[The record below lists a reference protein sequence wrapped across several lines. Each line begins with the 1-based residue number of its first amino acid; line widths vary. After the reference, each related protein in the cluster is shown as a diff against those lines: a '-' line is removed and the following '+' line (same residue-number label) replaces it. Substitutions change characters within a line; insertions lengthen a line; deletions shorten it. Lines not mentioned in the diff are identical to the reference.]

1 MKHFFKKYIL
11 LVLACMCTI
20 IGTAQELKMVSFEKD
35 LTDVTAHSTAVKDG
49 NGDVCALIKVSLPV
63 PNCEFDGNIVGK
75 PEFRISEYW
84 VYMTPLSKK
93 LTIRCPGR
101 ETLNADFGTGVES
114 MVTYH
119 LNLSGYPDIAGSN
132 VTADPGGNYLILD
145 ITPKTGLVVEVDGQ
159 VKPVEDGRMTDFF
172 KYGMHRY
179 IVKAEGYAPKEGTV
193 TIGRGETTTVTIALE
208 SVMGTLSIRPTT
220 GGATIKINGQT
231 KGTGN
236 WQGQLAP
243 GIYRVDVEKNGY
255 RSYSETVELAQRD
268 NRTVSVPALTPIYGA
283 LNIGYKPIG
292 SSIVID
298 GKTVGTTPS
307 VISDVLIGK
316 HSITISKEGYAPF
329 NTSVDIAEGEITQL
343 AGSLQVSQ
351 TNVSAPSTTGTSNTI
366 NGHEYVDLGLPSGLK
381 WGTCNVGASSPSD
394 NGDYYAWGE
403 TRVKSEYT
411 EENCK
416 TWKKSIGDIS
426 GNPDYDAARAN
437 WGGSWRLP
445 SKKECE
451 ELKEKCKW
459 TWTSQGGH
467 KGYKVTGPNG
477 KSIFLPA
484 AGWRYGSSLIH
495 AGGYGGYWSST
506 PYEGSTRRASNLN
519 FSSSY
524 RGVYWSSRYLG
535 LSVRLVSE

>member
-1 MKHFFKKYIL
+1 MKHFCKKYI
-11 LVLACMCTI
+11 VLAIAWMCAI
-20 IGTAQELKMVSFEKD
+20 IGTAQELKMVSFEEDRND
-35 LTDVTAHSTAVKDG
+35 LTARSTAVKDG

-63 PNCEFDGNIVGK
+63 PDCEFDGNIVGK
-75 PEFRISEYW
+75 PEFRTSEYW
-84 VYMTPLSKK
+84 VYMTPSSKK
-93 LTIRCPGR
+93 LIVRCLGR
-101 ETLNADFGTGVES
+101 ESLNVDFGTSVKS

-119 LNLSGYPDIAGSN
+119 LKLSGYPDIAGSN

-159 VKPVEDGRMTDFF
+159 VKPVEDGQMTDFF
-172 KYGMHRY
+172 KYGTHRY

-243 GIYRVDVEKNGY
+243 GIYRVDVEKKGY

-307 VISDVLIGK
+307 VISNVLIGR

-329 NTSVDIAEGEITQL
+329 NTSVDIAEGETTQL
-343 AGSLQVSQ
+343 AGSLQASQ
-351 TNVSAPSTTGTSNTI
+351 TNVSTLSTTGTSGTI

-381 WGTCNVGASSPSD
+381 WATCNVGASSPSD
-394 NGDYYAWGE
+394 YGNYYAWGE
-403 TRVKSEYT
+403 TTPKSEYT
-411 EENCK
+411 TTNCK
-416 TWKKSIGDIS
+416 TWNKTIGDIS
-426 GNPDYDAARAN
+426 GNPQYDAACAN

-445 SKKECE
+445 SKAECE
-451 ELKEKCKW
+451 ELSSKCTW
-459 TWTSQGGH
+459 TWTTQGGH
-467 KGYKVTGPNG
+467 NGYKVTGPNG

-484 AGWRYGSSLIH
+484 AGCRLGSSLGS
-495 AGGYGGYWSST
+495 AGDDGSYWSST
-506 PYEGSTRRASNLN
+506 PYESTTQGAYDLY
-519 FSSSY
+519 FSSSLRNVDWVD
-524 RGVYWSSRYLG
+524 RGFGR
-535 LSVRLVSE
+535 SVRPVSD